1 MKTDFFRAALACA
14 LAACSTP
21 ALALHLNPRG
31 LGQALIYP
39 YYTVNKNQDTLVTV
53 VNTSDRSKLVEV
65 SFAEGYNGRLVYQTY
80 RFLSAHDVWSARISQ
95 TANDGGA
102 RVFTTDTTCTYLEAS
117 QEGGPF
123 QASAYSGGSVYPPD
137 GGPTSITRTRE
148 GYVKMIAV
156 ADIRP
161 DSAIERTIRHV
172 QNGHPNGGVP
182 TKCVSVQSA
191 YQDLIAPS
199 GGLGGSASIVNV
211 GEGTFFAYSAEAI
224 DAFTGAVLVG
234 GGRSTFDSF
243 TMPNSPESRYPG
255 GAIADI
261 SVGGRDPITLDFPKS
276 LDALNAV
283 FMADAISNDYLVD
296 SGLGANTDWVLTFP
310 TKSFHVDKY
319 ILASGVSPFVEMF
332 GQKTPGQSNVQF
344 DLSTFDHEEGKAPNT
359 CAPVACPKYTLPYE
373 VNVLSFSAEPPA
385 DQHSQVLGS
394 ALATYVA
401 PYGSSGWAQM
411 NLNPERE
418 PHLLREGTTAAGTSV
433 VLKGLP
439 VVGFMVYNVINSN
452 AQPGKLANYSG
463 LFSHRATTSCSSSA
477 GPPEV
482 DPCS

>member
-14 LAACSTP
+14 LTAFSTS

-53 VNTSDRSKLVEV
+53 VNTSDLDKLVEV

-80 RFLSAHDVWSARISQ
+80 LFLSAHDMWSARISQ
-95 TANDGGA
+95 TATDGGA
-102 RVFTTDTTCTYLEAS
+102 RVFTTDATCTYPEVS
-117 QEGGPF
+117 PGGEPF
-123 QASAYSGGSVYPPD
+123 RSAAYSGGSVYPPD
-137 GGPTSITRTRE
+137 GGPTTVARTRE

-161 DSAIERTIRHV
+161 DSATGRAIRHV
-172 QNGHPNGGVP
+172 QNGHPNGGIP
-182 TKCVSVQSA
+182 TQCVSVMSA
-191 YQDLIAPS
+191 DQDLIAP
-199 GGLGGSASIVNV
+199 GGRLGGSASIVNV
-211 GEGTFFAYSAEAI
+211 GEGTFFAYNAEAI
-224 DAFTGAVLVG
+224 EAFTGAVLVG
-234 GGRSTFDSF
+234 GSRSTFDSF
-243 TMPNSPESRYPG
+243 TMPNSPESRYPS
-255 GAIADI
+255 GAVADI
-261 SVGGRDPITLDFPKS
+261 SVGGQNPITLDFPRS

-310 TKSFHVDKY
+310 TKSFYVDKY
-319 ILASGVSPFVEMF
+319 YAVGATPPFVEMF

-344 DLSTFDHEEGKAPNT
+344 DLSIFDHEEGTTTNT
-359 CAPVACPKYTLPYE
+359 CASGACPAYTLPYE
-373 VNVLSFSAEPPA
+373 VNVLSFSAEPSA

-463 LFSHRATTSCSSSA
+463 LFPHRATVSCTSTASL
-477 GPPEV
+477 PTE
-482 DPCS
+482 DPCL